1 MKREA
6 LVATDSRRQRVVEPC
21 RPVKRE
27 GRRAFLIGA
36 CALLAL
42 RDARAQA
49 AVVRRVAVLD
59 FQDATTRAGQWQVL
73 RQRLRELG
81 YVEGRNLVIEMRWAD
96 GAEQRLE
103 SLAKELLAGRPE
115 IVLVNTT
122 PATKT
127 LMRLTSSVPI
137 VFTEVAD
144 PVATG
149 LVASLARPGGNVT
162 GVSAQLTDMNVKR
175 FELMHEVLPS
185 ARRFALFGPASSAGI
200 QEVLKRL
207 QVAARSVGVDMR
219 LLDASD
225 SVSIVRAFEGLRAD
239 PLDAL
244 LVSSVLAQHNS
255 QIATLAA
262 QSRVPVS
269 FIQKE
274 ALDAGGLLVFG
285 PDSNVQYRRIADY
298 VHQILSGAKPGELP
312 VEQPTEFWLG
322 VNLRAARGLGLKI
335 PQSVIVRA
343 DEVKE

>member
-6 LVATDSRRQRVVEPC
+6 AVANGRRSRPLTEPR
-21 RPVKRE
+21 RPVE
-27 GRRAFLIGA
+27 QAGRRSFLLA
-36 CALLAL
+36 TCALLAL
-42 RDARAQA
+42 RDAKAQGPA
-49 AVVRRVAVLD
+49 VRRVAVLD
-59 FQDATTRAGQWQVL
+59 FQDAATRAGQWQVL

-81 YVEGRNLVIEMRWAD
+81 YVEGRNLVIDMRWAD

-115 IVLVNTT
+115 VILVNTT

-127 LMRLTSSVPI
+127 VMRLTSSVPI

-162 GVSAQLTDMNVKR
+162 GVSAQLTDMNEKR
-175 FELMHEVLPS
+175 FDLLHEVLPS
-185 ARRFALFGPASSAGI
+185 AKRFALLGPSSNPGI
-200 QEVLKRL
+200 QAVLKRL
-207 QVAARSVGVDMR
+207 QVAARSIGADMR
-219 LLDASD
+219 LADASD
-225 SVSIVRAFEGLRAD
+225 GASIARAFEGLRAD

-244 LVSSVLAQHNS
+244 LVSSVLVQHNA

-262 QSRVPVS
+262 QFRVPVS

-298 VHQILSGAKPGELP
+298 VHQILSGAKAGELP

-322 VNLRAARGLGLKI
+322 VNLRTARGLGLKI

-343 DEVKE
+343 NEVIQ